1 MKAGLSLIFAISVSI
16 SVSAQSSFYD
26 FKVEDI
32 DGKEFSFAELKGKKV
47 MIVNVASKC
56 GYTPHYEELQELYGT
71 YGGNDFVIIAFP
83 ANNFM
88 GQEPGSN
95 KEIKSFCQENYQV
108 TFPMMSKV
116 SVKGDDQAPLYAW
129 LTSEEL
135 NGVRDSKVKWNFQ
148 KYCINE
154 EGQIDQVFAPGVGPM
169 EDEVVAWVTK

>member
-1 MKAGLSLIFAISVSI
+1 MSI

-32 DGKEFSFAELKGKKV
+32 DGKEFSFAELMGKKV

-95 KEIKSFCQENYQV
+95 KEI
-108 TFPMMSKV
+108 
-116 SVKGDDQAPLYAW
+116 
-129 LTSEEL
+129 
-135 NGVRDSKVKWNFQ
+135 
-148 KYCINE
+148 
-154 EGQIDQVFAPGVGPM
+154 
-169 EDEVVAWVTK
+169 